1 MTDQAFYRATRHT
14 LRDCY
19 TVWVLWMIGYP
30 ARAIAAAMGMRVKSV
45 AGIIQNS
52 AYANRAAM
60 CDAERARLLA
70 ELEAARFENGKPI
83 DDGRLDR
90 ISFRVRPL
98 SNRQCRKPS
107 SRRIGVK

>member
-1 MTDQAFYRATRHT
+1 MTDQVFYRATRHT

-19 TVWVLWMIGYP
+19 TVWVLWLIGYP
-30 ARAIAAAMGMRVKSV
+30 ARAIGSAMGMRTKSV

-60 CDAERARLLA
+60 CDVERASLLA
-70 ELEAARFENGKPI
+70 QLEAARFENGQPI
-83 DDGRLDR
+83 DGGRLDR
-90 ISFRVRPL
+90 IKFRIRPL
-98 SNRQCRKPS
+98 SNRQRHKPS